1 MANHEVIAERYAL
14 GGVLGRGGMGTVY
27 AADDLI
33 LGREVAVKILDVAS
47 APADAL
53 DRFRHE
59 GQFLAGLSHPNVVTI
74 FDFGTDEHVA
84 WLVME
89 LLPGPTL
96 DKLLADHGP
105 LPVER
110 VISYGQQCAAAL
122 AAAHAAGITHRDVKP
137 ANLML
142 ATDGRCVLVDL
153 GIARLG
159 GATTS
164 TRLALTGKGN
174 ILGTVAFVAPEII
187 TGGAPGPPADVYALG
202 AVLFNLLTGHAPFA
216 GDTSAAI
223 FGQHVYAEPPRP
235 SSARTDTPAALDDLV
250 MCLLAKDPGARP
262 NAATVA
268 RNLAGLAGVAG
279 LAAVAPAAGPGAN
292 TQPATSPL
300 PYPPSAVTTVTPV
313 PAPAPTQV
321 LSAAPA
327 AAVEPAVRPH
337 PWRKIA
343 ALVALALGVAV
354 AVAVLLSNANNV
366 PDPASRATPA
376 PSVTQPGSPAT
387 ATPTP
392 TPTTPAT
399 TVAPPDATAPP
410 VPSDSGEAVA
420 ALGAAI
426 ASLADSG
433 EFDPSKAQEAQ
444 DWLDDFSKELR
455 KRQPKDLRK
464 KIGELDQNLTE
475 YVDNEEI
482 TPEGYDLLVASLRD
496 LSGTL

>member
-1 MANHEVIAERYAL
+1 MVDQEVLADRYII
-14 GGVLGRGGMGTVY
+14 GEVLGQGGMGTVY
-27 AADDLI
+27 AAHDRI
-33 LGREVAVKILDVAS
+33 LGRAVAVKILDVARAS
-47 APADAL
+47 ADAL

-59 GQFLAGLSHPNVVTI
+59 GRFLAGLSHPNIVTI
-74 FDFGTDEHVA
+74 FDFGTDKRVA

-164 TRLALTGKGN
+164 TRLALTGIGT

-187 TGGAPGPPADVYALG
+187 TGGAPGPHTDVYALG

-223 FGQHVYAEPPRP
+223 FGQHVYAPPPRP
-235 SSARTDTPAALDDLV
+235 GSARTDTPAALDDLV
-250 MCLLAKDPGARP
+250 LGLLAKDPGSRP
-262 NAATVA
+262 DAATVA
-268 RNLAGLAGVAG
+268 RNLAGLAAG
-279 LAAVAPAAGPGAN
+279 ALADSPAPDLDRSTA
-292 TQPATSPL
+292 PL
-300 PYPPSAVTTVTPV
+300 PYPPSAVTTITPV

-321 LSAAPA
+321 LSAASFAP
-327 AAVEPAVRPH
+327 VEPAARPR
-337 PWRKIA
+337 PRRKIA
-343 ALVALALGVAV
+343 ALAALAAGAAV
-354 AVAVLLSNANNV
+354 AALVFLSNTGNV
-366 PDPASRATPA
+366 PDQATRPTPA
-376 PSVTQPGSPAT
+376 PSVTQPDPPKS
-387 ATPTP
+387 ATPASAP
-392 TPTTPAT
+392 TA
-399 TVAPPDATAPP
+399 TVAPPDVTAPA
-410 VPSDSGEAVA
+410 VPSDSEEAVA

-433 EFDPSKAQEAQ
+433 EFYASTAQEAQ
-444 DWLDDFSKELR
+444 SWLDDFGQELG
-455 KRQPKDLRK
+455 KRQPKNLRK
-464 KIGELDQNLTE
+464 EIDEFDQNLTE
-475 YVDNEEI
+475 YVDEEL
-482 TPEGYDLLVASLRD
+482 TSAGYDLLVASLRD
-496 LSGTL
+496 LRGVL